1 LLTGNASA
9 FFRGTNV
16 PLTTK
21 GGQAEAQEKMGELAL
36 TGGVTLDHVVY
47 TNTNEGIDGIA
58 VDFEIEIDGS
68 GLLTTRYR
76 VHAGPSETSTSGV
89 AYLLPA
95 AIDKLSWHRDS
106 LWSVYPEDHIGRP
119 KGVALKKASH
129 SALAYRARPEWSWSE
144 DMEDPFLWGKDGA
157 TSHATNDFRS
167 LKENIWYAACTLAGS
182 QVRARA
188 EANADVAVRA
198 SVLPDGR
205 VSFSLYNEWS
215 YPGLGWGNYTG
226 SGAAPAQNS
235 REVRLR
241 LTDLHEEQS

>member
-1 LLTGNASA
+1 
-9 FFRGTNV
+9 V
-16 PLTTK
+16 I
-21 GGQAEAQEKMGELAL
+21 L
-36 TGGVTLDHVVY
+36 TGGPYLDLGTGPLTSPWLLRHFEAVAVGDTVTIF
-47 TNTNEGIDGIA
+47 TSGECKKNEGIDGIP

-76 VHAGPSETSTSGV
+76 IHANPSETSTSGV
-89 AYLLPA
+89 AYILPD

-106 LWSVYPEDHIGRP
+106 LWSVYPDDHIGRP
-119 KGVALKKASH
+119 KGIALKKAAH
-129 SALAYRARPEWSWSE
+129 PALAYRVRPEWSWSE
-144 DMEDPFLWGKDGA
+144 DTGDAFLWGKTDE

-182 QVRARA
+182 PVCARA

-215 YPGLGWGNYTG
+215 YPGLEWGNYTG
-226 SGAAPAQNS
+226 QSAAPAQNS

-241 LTDLHEEQS
+241 LTDLPDQRS